1 MAKSFSNRYI
11 FIYSAALVV
20 VAALILTVVSVSL
33 KPLQTKNQQAETK
46 QMILKTIG
54 VEATRENADKL
65 FDQYIS
71 VGAYPSVRPD
81 EATEEGVH
89 GSTPL
94 QFYRYDGGII
104 IPMRGTGLWGPIWGY
119 LALDGDGTVV
129 GAVFDHKGETP
140 GLGGEIAT
148 DKFAARFIGKR
159 MDTQAIHLAKNADH
173 SNPYEVDAISGGTM
187 TSNGVT
193 AMLEKAYNDYS
204 KLTSCSSSTSL
215 TSSTTDS
222 REEATE

>member
-1 MAKSFSNRYI
+1 MAKKNFSNTYI
-11 FIYSAALVV
+11 FIYSAVLVV

-33 KPLQTKNQQAETK
+33 KPAQEKNQRAETK

-54 VEATRENADKL
+54 IEATRDNADEL
-65 FDQYIS
+65 FAQY
-71 VGAYPSVRPD
+71 VQAYPGVRPD
-81 EATEEGVH
+81 GTIDEGVQ

-94 QFYRYDGGII
+94 RFDGGII
-104 IPMRGTGLWGPIWGY
+104 LPLKGTGLWGPIWGY
-119 LALDGDGTVV
+119 LALDSSSTVV

-148 DKFAARFIGKR
+148 DKFASRFIGKK
-159 MDTQAIHLAKNADH
+159 MDTQAIHLKKNADM

-193 AMLEKAYNDYS
+193 AMLAKAYEDYQG
-204 KLTSCSSSTSL
+204 LNRQTSQTCPTEERKE
-215 TSSTTDS
+215 TTK
-222 REEATE
+222 

>member
-1 MAKSFSNRYI
+1 MAKKNFSNTYI
-11 FIYSAALVV
+11 FIYSAVLVV

-33 KPLQTKNQQAETK
+33 KPMQTRNQQAETK

-54 VEATRENADKL
+54 VEATRDNADEL
-65 FDQYIS
+65 FAKHITEADGLGDTLAPLRS
-71 VGAYPSVRPD
+71 PSYY
-81 EATEEGVH
+81 T
-89 GSTPL
+89 
-94 QFYRYDGGII
+94 FDGGII
-104 IPMRGTGLWGPIWGY
+104 LPLKGTGLWGPIWGY
-119 LALDGDGTVV
+119 LALDESSTVV

-148 DKFAARFIGKR
+148 DKFAQRFIGKK

-193 AMLEKAYNDYS
+193 AMLAKAYEDYQG
-204 KLTSCSSSTSL
+204 LTRQTRQTSP
-215 TSSTTDS
+215 TCPTEE
-222 REEATE
+222 RKEATE

>member
-11 FIYSAALVV
+11 FIYSAVLVV
-20 VAALILTVVSVSL
+20 VAALILTVVAVSL
-33 KPLQTKNQQAETK
+33 KPLQTKNQEAEKK

-54 VEATRENADKL
+54 VEATRDNAAEL
-65 FDQYIS
+65 YAQYITEKTNEK
-71 VGAYPSVRPD
+71 GLPCYTF
-81 EATEEGVH
+81 EARGEGLYRH
-89 GSTPL
+89 GG
-94 QFYRYDGGII
+94 YI
-104 IPMRGTGLWGPIWGY
+104 IPLNGTGLWGPIWGY
-119 LALDGDGTVV
+119 LAIDVDASSSIV

-148 DKFAARFIGKR
+148 DKFAERFIGKK

-193 AMLEKAYNDYS
+193 AMLAKAFENYTN
-204 KLTSCSSSTSL
+204 LNIQNTPSTPN
-215 TSSTTDS
+215 TPTEEA

>member
-1 MAKSFSNRYI
+1 MKTFSNRYI
-11 FIYSAALVV
+11 FIYSAVLVV

-33 KPLQTKNQQAETK
+33 KPLQTRNQQAETK

-54 VEATRENADKL
+54 VEATRENADEL

-119 LALDGDGTVV
+119 LALDSTSTVV

-148 DKFAARFIGKR
+148 DKFAQRFIGKR
-159 MDTQAIHLAKNADH
+159 MDTQAIHLAKNADK

-193 AMLEKAYNDYS
+193 AMLEKAFFDYRE
-204 KLTSCSSSTSL
+204 LT
-215 TSSTTDS
+215 
-222 REEATE
+222 EK

>member
-1 MAKSFSNRYI
+1 MKKTFSNRYI

-33 KPLQTKNQQAETK
+33 KPLQTRNQQAETK

-54 VEATRENADKL
+54 VEATRDNADKL

-119 LALDGDGTVV
+119 LALDNSSTVV

-159 MDTQAIHLAKNADH
+159 MDTQAIHLAKNADK

-193 AMLEKAYNDYS
+193 AMLAKAYNDY
-204 KLTSCSSSTSL
+204 KNLNTQNTPSTPINQ
-215 TSSTTDS
+215 
-222 REEATE
+222 RKEATE

>member
-11 FIYSAALVV
+11 FIYSAVLVV

-33 KPLQTKNQQAETK
+33 KPLQTRNQQAETK

-54 VEATRENADKL
+54 VEATRDNADKL
-65 FDQYIS
+65 YAKHI
-71 VGAYPSVRPD
+71 
-81 EATEEGVH
+81 TEQDGYY
-89 GSTPL
+89 T
-94 QFYRYDGGII
+94 FAGGIV
-104 IPMRGTGLWGPIWGY
+104 IPLKGTGLWGPIWGY
-119 LALDGDGTVV
+119 LALDSESTVV

-173 SNPYEVDAISGGTM
+173 TNPYEVDAISGGTM
-187 TSNGVT
+187 TSNGMT
-193 AMLEKAYNDYS
+193 AMLEKAYEDY
-204 KLTSCSSSTSL
+204 KGLTRSSRATRASSST
-215 TSSTTDS
+215 
-222 REEATE
+222 REEAQQ